1 MTNWLTGLPGNDL
14 FGGETSATCSCFSS
28 CCFKQSNPAASNQ
41 RSISLSWTRD
51 FFPGDYCPS
60 EGIFRR
66 FSFYIQIGETNIYF
80 TIWIEGGITQTE
92 ICCEITSTCTE
103 GKLENKFFVCSI
115 VCCVTSGI
123 SCQVQVF
130 ICQLSRVLQ
139 LPWSW
144 DLPQSSRPFAL
155 MSVYSWLHWLVIAAH
170 LNNTTLKHA

>member
-14 FGGETSATCSCFSS
+14 FGGETSLAVVLAAAVSNKATLLLPISVRSPSHGPEISSQETTVHPRIFSDGFCFIS
-28 CCFKQSNPAASNQ
+28 
-41 RSISLSWTRD
+41 RSARQIYISWYEL
-51 FFPGDYCPS
+51 G
-60 EGIFRR
+60 
-66 FSFYIQIGETNIYF
+66 
-80 TIWIEGGITQTE
+80 GGITQTE

-103 GKLENKFFVCSI
+103 GKLENKFFICSI
-115 VCCVTSGI
+115 VYFVTSGI
-123 SCQVQVF
+123 SCQAQVF

-144 DLPQSSRPFAL
+144 DLPQSSPPFAL